1 MWKSIR
7 NIGQA
12 VKDMAVIAGK
22 EVGYRASKVS
32 STTNNAT
39 GKLAAKA
46 HELREQYEV
55 NLASRKEGVD
65 GELIIVSRGQHE
77 EV

>member
-46 HELREQYEV
+46 HDLREQYEV
-55 NLASRKEGVD
+55 NLASRKDIIE
-65 GELIIVSRGQHE
+65 GELIVVSKHQDSE
-77 EV
+77 A